1 MRCFSTWE
9 YLTSITDLIHK
20 PTAYI
25 WDFSEVN
32 YSLVAVTEMM

>member
-1 MRCFSTWE
+1 MGWFSTWE

-20 PTAYI
+20 PTACLR
-25 WDFSEVN
+25 DFSEVS